1 MTKKHIWAKLLI
13 VALVIAMVCVVF
25 AGCKEDDPPQ
35 TVTPPDEDTKGAE
48 AVTELLGVVDDA
60 VAAIGGIDNIG
71 SLGTDAF
78 VEVVVNDT
86 KVRIDLDLS
95 LDLLNETT
103 AGTAFTEYANNGFG
117 FTVTVNDK
125 REFGVWYVD
134 MATDKDSYV
143 YLAGGGQQLKIDGL
157 TLANVLAKY
166 NVNAN
171 VAVGDKLTE
180 ALKGQ
185 TITDMAGDLA
195 GTIASMLTIGY
206 DNSNPNSKV
215 FTLSVKELFN
225 PEGLVAS
232 MLDGIFFDEETVG
245 FDLKG
250 ILADAGIGLTSLSQ
264 LYTVLPDI
272 NLKVTGNYN
281 NGVFESIGIGL
292 DIAGKEDGIV
302 LPGTA
307 DKNPDGFVLVESVPS
322 TSVSATLGFKI
333 LTNSAAYD
341 NVLNTVETIKAD
353 GTWREIGVLNFS
365 AEAEVTL
372 GKTKEDSN
380 KYKVEISADINAAAV
395 AAATFT
401 KRVYYTDDAGNYI
414 KKDGQPVYTDWFYLS
429 DATDVFGESDDTDIL
444 DALLPNINNLYLKM
458 QNVDNA
464 DDIFV
469 IALTEK
475 VTYAE
480 GNMQTGKIF
489 VKLAALNNIMSAFG
503 LNLSDL
509 LGDLSDTIMG
519 LEGTVSLPTVIP
531 AVMAILPGMIYKIPA
546 EYAELGATKFQ
557 PVAPATATADEAAT
571 DGATDGATDTA
582 TDSGFSLNTVI
593 DIVKKAIA
601 CLDTS
606 KWESN
611 SAITAKDTGD
621 LTVGGA
627 KLTFDMTAT
636 VLKNAATNEVNGA
649 KVVFNAPLV
658 ADYQADIKDGEN
670 KIGTN
675 KVYTSVNVPLLQIGG
690 TGNLFKATVSV
701 HQDKTVTYTTEDADH
716 QNSDTDFDIYIGFD
730 LLSIGYGCAP
740 TEPIALE
747 INDKTFVGRTGSLY
761 EEGAGWSIAKADV
774 K

>member
-25 AGCKEDDPPQ
+25 AGCKDDTPEN
-35 TVTPPDEDTKGAE
+35 VTPPPDEDSKGAE

-95 LDLLNETT
+95 LDLLRATGEG
-103 AGTAFTEYANNGFG
+103 AYGQNGFG
-117 FTVTVNDK
+117 FTVSVNDK
-125 REFGVWYVD
+125 QEFGLWYAD
-134 MATDKDSYV
+134 MASDDNSFI
-143 YLAGGGQQLKIDGL
+143 YLAAGGQKLKIDGL
-157 TLANVLAKY
+157 TLAKVLARY
-166 NVNAN
+166 DVNAD

-195 GTIASMLTIGY
+195 DTIASMLTIGY

-225 PEGLVAS
+225 PEGLVAT
-232 MLDGIFFDEETVG
+232 MLDGLLFDEATVG

-264 LYTVLPDI
+264 LYTILPDV

-302 LPGTA
+302 LPGTSE
-307 DKNPDGFVLVESVPS
+307 NPKGFVVVESVPN
-322 TSVSATLGFKI
+322 TTVSATLGFKI
-333 LTNSAAYD
+333 LPNSTVY
-341 NVLNTVETIKAD
+341 NTLAD
-353 GTWREIGVLNFS
+353 TVDGYLGDESWRQIGVLNFS

-429 DATDVFGESDDTDIL
+429 DATNVFGESDDTDIL
-444 DALLPNINNLYLKM
+444 NALLPNINNLYLKM
-458 QNVDNA
+458 ENVDDPN
-464 DDIFV
+464 DIFV

-475 VTYAE
+475 VTFGE
-480 GNMQTGKIF
+480 TGDIDGGKIF

-519 LEGTVSLPTVIP
+519 LEGEVNLKTVIP
-531 AVMAILPGMIYKIPA
+531 AVMGILPGMIYKIPE
-546 EYAELGATKFQ
+546 EYAALGATKFQ
-557 PVAPATATADEAAT
+557 PVAPATATADEA
-571 DGATDGATDTA
+571 ATDGATDTA

-606 KWESN
+606 KWESD
-611 SAITAKDTGD
+611 STITAKDTGD
-621 LTVGGA
+621 LTIGGS
-627 KLTFDMTAT
+627 KITFDMAAT
-636 VLKNAATNEVNGA
+636 ILKNADNAVNGA

-716 QNSDTDFDIYIGFD
+716 QNSDTDFDIYIEFD

-747 INDKTFVGRTGSLY
+747 INDKTFVKRTGSLY
-761 EEGAGWSIAKADV
+761 VEGAGWSIAKADV

>member
-25 AGCKEDDPPQ
+25 VGCKEDTPEN
-35 TVTPPDEDTKGAE
+35 VTPPPDEDSKGAE

-95 LDLLNETT
+95 LDLLRASGEG
-103 AGTAFTEYANNGFG
+103 AYGQNGFG

-125 REFGVWYVD
+125 RELGVWYAD
-134 MATDKDSYV
+134 MASDENSFI
-143 YLAGGGQQLKIDGL
+143 YLEAGGQKLKIDGL
-157 TLANVLAKY
+157 TLAKVLARY
-166 NVNAN
+166 DVNAD
-171 VAVGDKLTE
+171 VPVGDKLTE

-185 TITDMAGDLA
+185 TITDMAGELA

-232 MLDGIFFDEETVG
+232 MLDGIFFDEKTVG

-250 ILADAGIGLTSLSQ
+250 MLADAGIGLTSLSQ

-302 LPGTA
+302 LPGTSE
-307 DKNPDGFVLVESVPS
+307 NPKGFVVVKSVPN
-322 TSVSATLGFKI
+322 TTVSATLGFKI
-333 LTNSAAYD
+333 LPNSTVYNTLA
-341 NVLNTVETIKAD
+341 NTVEGYLAD
-353 GTWREIGVLNFS
+353 DSWREIGAANFS

-380 KYKVEISADINAAAV
+380 TYKVEISADINAAAV

-606 KWESN
+606 KWESD
-611 SAITAKDTGD
+611 STIAVKDTGD
-621 LTVGGA
+621 VKIGDA
-627 KLTFDMTAT
+627 KLTFDMTASL
-636 VLKNAATNEVNGA
+636 LKSGETVNGISV
-649 KVVFNAPLV
+649 KFNAPFV
-658 ADYQADIKDGEN
+658 SDYSAEIKDGETV
-670 KIGTN
+670 IGTN
-675 KVYTSVNVPLLQIGG
+675 KVYTSVNVPTLQIGG

-716 QNSDTDFDIYIGFD
+716 QNSDTDFDIYIDFN

-761 EEGAGWSIAKADV
+761 VEGAGWSAKADV